1 MQNKSKDPSIELIE
15 AMREEGKYFNIQE
28 VFLADVISGM
38 PNLKVKFQDITLT
51 EKELYIAQGLKDRKK
66 ASEHSEYRFELKGGD
81 KVLLLQ
87 VAESYIVID
96 KVVKV

>member
-1 MQNKSKDPSIELIE
+1 MSKSKDPSIELIE
-15 AMREEGKYFNIQE
+15 AMREEGKHFNIQE
-28 VFLADVISGM
+28 VFLAEVIAGL
-38 PNLKVKFQDITLT
+38 PDLKVKFQDIELT
-51 EKELYIAQGLKDRKK
+51 KKELYIAQGLKDRKK

>member
-1 MQNKSKDPSIELIE
+1 MSKSKDPSIELIE
-15 AMREEGKYFNIQE
+15 SMREEGKHFNIQE
-28 VFLADVISGM
+28 VFLAEVIAGL
-38 PNLKVKFQDITLT
+38 PDLKVKFQDIELT
-51 EKELYIAQGLKDRKK
+51 KKELYIAQGLKDRKK